1 MLALY
6 RLLWILFTPLIL
18 AWSLQQTL
26 KRSGGLR
33 YLLERFGAT
42 PTNPSKAD
50 ASEAGPSKIA
60 IWFHAASLGELRL
73 ANSLIESNLEH
84 GVLLTCNTP
93 DGYRL
98 ASQVWGDR
106 IALRYCPL
114 DYIWSTRGLLK
125 TYRPTIAVIIET
137 EIWPE
142 LFHQCQTHRVPVY
155 VVNGRIGAKTL
166 GAGFPIRQLYHGA
179 LAHNTTVWAR
189 SEMDR
194 EHFLTLGCPPENA
207 VSVGSIKM
215 SGKSPP
221 VPPAHPI
228 GGLSYHLAVSTHK
241 DEELLLAKAS
251 RETMQGQLL
260 VVIPRHP
267 QRGTSIARSLK
278 QHGFSVALRS
288 EQQTVVGGTDVYIA
302 DTAGEVSDFCAHAS
316 WVFVGGS
323 LVDHGGHNV
332 FEPVIWGKAI
342 FIGPHVQNFSE
353 EVAYLKSRDAIVQ
366 VRDPDELSTRWRD
379 ILENETQR
387 EKLEGAVRAAYR
399 HLPDYEAEYIGLIK
413 AALYQHYKGSH
424 L

>member
-6 RLLWILFTPLIL
+6 RLLWIVLTPVTL

-33 YLLERFGAT
+33 YLLERFGVT
-42 PTNPSKAD
+42 PAD
-50 ASEAGPSKIA
+50 SSKIA

-73 ANSLIESNLEH
+73 ANSLIESHLEH

-93 DGYRL
+93 DAYRL
-98 ASQVWGDR
+98 ASEVWGDR

-114 DYIWSTRGLLK
+114 DYIWSIRGLLK
-125 TYRPTIAVIIET
+125 AYRPRIAVIIET

-142 LFHQCQTHRVPVY
+142 LYHQCQTHRVPVY
-155 VVNGRIGAKTL
+155 IVNGRIGAKTL
-166 GAGFPIRQLYHGA
+166 GAGFPIRQLYRGA

-194 EHFLTLGCPPENA
+194 EHFVTLGCPPENS

-215 SGKSPP
+215 SGKPP
-221 VPPAHPI
+221 SAPPAHPI
-228 GGLSYHLAVSTHK
+228 GGLPYHLAVSTHQ

-251 RETMQGQLL
+251 REALRGQLL

-267 QRGTSIARSLK
+267 QRGTSIARRLK

-288 EQQTVVGGTDVYIA
+288 EQQAPDSGTDVYIA

-332 FEPVIWGKAI
+332 FEPAIWGKAI

-366 VRDPDELSTRWRD
+366 VRDPDELSTQWTD
-379 ILENETQR
+379 IRENAFLR
-387 EKLEGAVRAAYR
+387 EKLEGAVRAAYQN
-399 HLPDYEAEYIGLIK
+399 LPDHEAEYISLLK
-413 AALYQHYKGSH
+413 AALNRHHKSAH
-424 L
+424 

>member
-6 RLLWILFTPLIL
+6 RLLWILLTPVIFAL
-18 AWSLQQTL
+18 SLQQTL

-33 YLLERFGAT
+33 YLLERFGVT
-42 PTNPSKAD
+42 PADPSKPAD
-50 ASEAGPSKIA
+50 SSKIA

-73 ANSLIESNLEH
+73 ANSLIESHLEH

-93 DGYRL
+93 DAYRL

-114 DYIWSTRGLLK
+114 DYIWSIRGLLK
-125 TYRPTIAVIIET
+125 AYRPRVAVIIET

-142 LFHQCQTHRVPVY
+142 LYHQCQTHRVPVY
-155 VVNGRIGAKTL
+155 IVNGRIGAKTL
-166 GAGFPIRQLYHGA
+166 GAGFPIRQLYRGA

-194 EHFLTLGCPPENA
+194 EHFVTLGCPPENA

-215 SGKSPP
+215 SGKPP
-221 VPPAHPI
+221 SALPAHPI
-228 GGLSYHLAVSTHK
+228 GGLSYHLAVSTHQ

-251 RETMQGQLL
+251 REALRGQLL

-267 QRGTSIARSLK
+267 QRGTSIAKSLK
-278 QHGFSVALRS
+278 QHGFRIALRS
-288 EQQTVVGGTDVYIA
+288 EQQAPDSGTDVYIA

-332 FEPVIWGKAI
+332 FEPAIWGKAI

-366 VRDPDELSTRWRD
+366 VRGQDELSTQWTD
-379 ILENETQR
+379 IRENATLR
-387 EKLEGAVRAAYR
+387 EKLEGAVRAAYQN
-399 HLPDYEAEYIGLIK
+399 LPDHEAEYISLLK
-413 AALYQHYKGSH
+413 AALNRHDKSAH
-424 L
+424 

>member
-6 RLLWILFTPLIL
+6 RLLLILLTPVTL
-18 AWSLQQTL
+18 AWSLQQML

-33 YLLERFGAT
+33 YLLERFGIT
-42 PTNPSKAD
+42 PAYASKAD
-50 ASEAGPSKIA
+50 PSEPDPSKIA

-73 ANSLIESNLEH
+73 ANALIESNLEQ

-93 DGYRL
+93 DAYRL
-98 ASQVWGDR
+98 ASRVWGDR
-106 IALRYCPL
+106 IALKYCPL

-125 TYRPTIAVIIET
+125 AYRPTIAVIIET

-142 LFHQCQTHRVPVY
+142 LYHQCQAHRVPVY
-155 VVNGRIGAKTL
+155 IANGRIGAKTL
-166 GAGFPIRQLYHGA
+166 GAGFPIRQLYQRA

-194 EHFLTLGCPPENA
+194 EHFVTLGCPPENA

-215 SGKSPP
+215 SGKPSPA
-221 VPPAHPI
+221 PPAHPI
-228 GGLSYHLAVSTHK
+228 GGLSYHLAVSTHQG
-241 DEELLLAKAS
+241 EELLLAKAS
-251 RETMQGQLL
+251 RETLRGQLL

-267 QRGTSIARSLK
+267 QRGASIARSLK
-278 QHGFSVALRS
+278 QYGFSVALRS
-288 EQQTVVGGTDVYIA
+288 EQQTIDGGTDVYIA

-323 LVDHGGHNV
+323 LVDHGGHNI
-332 FEPVIWGKAI
+332 FEAAIWGKAI

-366 VRDPDELSTRWRD
+366 VKDPDELSTQWRD
-379 ILENETQR
+379 IRENATLR
-387 EKLEGAVRAAYR
+387 EKLESAVRAAYQ
-399 HLPDYEAEYIGLIK
+399 HLPDHEAEYISLLK
-413 AALYQHYKGSH
+413 TALNQHYKGAH
-424 L
+424 

>member
-6 RLLWILFTPLIL
+6 RLLWIVLTPVTL

-33 YLLERFGAT
+33 YLLERFGVT
-42 PTNPSKAD
+42 PAD
-50 ASEAGPSKIA
+50 SSKIT

-73 ANSLIESNLEH
+73 ANSLIESHLEH

-93 DGYRL
+93 DAYRL
-98 ASQVWGDR
+98 ASEVWGDR

-114 DYIWSTRGLLK
+114 DYIWSIRGLLK
-125 TYRPTIAVIIET
+125 AYRPRIAVIIET

-142 LFHQCQTHRVPVY
+142 LYHQCQTHRVPVY
-155 VVNGRIGAKTL
+155 IVNGRIGAKTL
-166 GAGFPIRQLYHGA
+166 GAGFPIRQWYRGA

-194 EHFLTLGCPPENA
+194 EHFVTLGCPPENA

-215 SGKSPP
+215 SGKPP
-221 VPPAHPI
+221 SAPPAHPI
-228 GGLSYHLAVSTHK
+228 GGLSYHLAVSTHQ

-251 RETMQGQLL
+251 REALRGQLL

-278 QHGFSVALRS
+278 QHGFSIALRS
-288 EQQTVVGGTDVYIA
+288 EQQAPDSGTDVYIA

-332 FEPVIWGKAI
+332 FEPAIWGKAI

-366 VRDPDELSTRWRD
+366 VRNPGELSTQWRD
-379 ILENETQR
+379 IRENAILR
-387 EKLEGAVRAAYR
+387 EKLEGAVRAAYQS
-399 HLPDYEAEYIGLIK
+399 LPDHEAEYISLLS
-413 AALYQHYKGSH
+413 AALNQHDKSAH
-424 L
+424 

>member
-6 RLLWILFTPLIL
+6 RLLWILLTPVIL

-33 YLLERFGAT
+33 YLLERFGVT
-42 PTNPSKAD
+42 PAD
-50 ASEAGPSKIA
+50 PSKIA

-73 ANSLIESNLEH
+73 ANSLIESHLEH

-93 DGYRL
+93 DAYRL

-114 DYIWSTRGLLK
+114 DYIWSIRGLLK
-125 TYRPTIAVIIET
+125 AYRPTVAVIIET

-142 LFHQCQTHRVPVY
+142 LCHQCQTHRVPVY
-155 VVNGRIGAKTL
+155 IVNGRIGAETL
-166 GAGFPIRQLYHGA
+166 GAGFPIRQWYRGA

-194 EHFLTLGCPPENA
+194 EHFVTLGCPPENA

-215 SGKSPP
+215 SGKPP
-221 VPPAHPI
+221 SAPPAHPI
-228 GGLSYHLAVSTHK
+228 GGLSYHLAVSTHQ
-241 DEELLLAKAS
+241 DEELLLAKTS
-251 RETMQGQLL
+251 NETLRGQLL
-260 VVIPRHP
+260 VIIPRHP
-267 QRGTSIARSLK
+267 QRGASIARSLE

-288 EQQTVVGGTDVYIA
+288 EQQAPDSGTDVYIA

-332 FEPVIWGKAI
+332 FEPAIWGKAI

-366 VRDPDELSTRWRD
+366 VRDPDELSTQWRD
-379 ILENETQR
+379 IRENAILR
-387 EKLEGAVRAAYR
+387 EKLEGAVSAAYQN
-399 HLPDYEAEYIGLIK
+399 LPDHEAEYIGLLK
-413 AALYQHYKGSH
+413 AALNRHYKSAH
-424 L
+424 

>member
-6 RLLWILFTPLIL
+6 RLLWILLTPVIF
-18 AWSLQQTL
+18 AWSLQQML

-33 YLLERFGAT
+33 YLLERFGVT
-42 PTNPSKAD
+42 PAD
-50 ASEAGPSKIA
+50 SSKIA

-73 ANSLIESNLEH
+73 ANSLIESHLEH

-93 DGYRL
+93 DAYRL
-98 ASQVWGDR
+98 ASEVWGDR

-114 DYIWSTRGLLK
+114 DYIWSIRGLLK
-125 TYRPTIAVIIET
+125 AYRPTVAVIIET

-142 LFHQCQTHRVPVY
+142 PYHQCQTHRVPVFI
-155 VVNGRIGAKTL
+155 VNGRIGAKTL
-166 GAGFPIRQLYHGA
+166 GAGFPIRQWYRGA

-189 SEMDR
+189 SEVDR
-194 EHFLTLGCPPENA
+194 EHFVTLGCPPENA

-215 SGKSPP
+215 SGKPP
-221 VPPAHPI
+221 SALPAHPI
-228 GGLSYHLAVSTHK
+228 GGLSYHLAVSTHQ

-251 RETMQGQLL
+251 REALRGQLF

-278 QHGFSVALRS
+278 QHGFNVALRS
-288 EQQTVVGGTDVYIA
+288 EQQAPDSGIDVYIA

-332 FEPVIWGKAI
+332 FEPAIWGKAI

-366 VRDPDELSTRWRD
+366 VRDPGELSTQWRD
-379 ILENETQR
+379 IRENAILR
-387 EKLEGAVRAAYR
+387 EKLEGAVRAAYQN
-399 HLPDYEAEYIGLIK
+399 LPDHEAEYISLLS
-413 AALYQHYKGSH
+413 AALNRHDKSAH
-424 L
+424 